1 MMRTYLA
8 ASSESKTSIGLF
20 EGFDSSREIGDISNK
35 DVIARFLH
43 TSARYL
49 SVDIDEHELEL
60 RYLTA

>member
-1 MMRTYLA
+1 MIRTYLA

-20 EGFDSSREIGDISNK
+20 DGIGSSQEIGDISNK
-35 DVIARFLH
+35 EVVARFLH

-49 SVDIDEHELEL
+49 SVDIDVHELEL